1 VRSTIKITV
10 KRALVSA
17 LVVCCGCLYAAASP
31 AKAAP
36 GARGTVR
43 HVAVLGGGNQVEI
56 EIAGSQALTPK
67 AQIISNP
74 ERLVVDFPGIVPG
87 SDLHNIAVNRG
98 DVKAVR
104 VGLFTANPPVTR
116 IVVDLNSPSP
126 YQLFPSGRSVIVKI
140 GNVNV
145 SGLRHDGVTDNGPV
159 PPGVASYG
167 NSARSI
173 NMGISSTHSFPT
185 SAPAIQTASAPGF
198 EVTYQNGLLTIRAQ
212 KATLGQVLAEVQRKT
227 GADITIP
234 PEAQQEKIVTD
245 IGPATPS
252 VALASL
258 LDGSNFD
265 YILVGSERDPN
276 QLRSAFLTPRGGTV
290 PDSQI
295 NPAVVSPPAESAS
308 PVTTEEPQQ
317 FPPDNTATPDM
328 EPPPPP
334 DPPEPPQ

>member
-1 VRSTIKITV
+1 MLAKSILKITV
-10 KRALVSA
+10 KRAFVST
-17 LVVCCGCLYAAASP
+17 LVVCCGCLYAPASS

-74 ERLVVDFPGIVPG
+74 ERLVVDFPGTVPG

-126 YQLFPSGRSVIVKI
+126 YQLFPSGRSVIVKV
-140 GNVNV
+140 GNVNG
-145 SGLRHDGVTDNGPV
+145 SGLNDARENGPAAV
-159 PPGVASYG
+159 GVVSYENNG
-167 NSARSI
+167 RST
-173 NMGISSTHSFPT
+173 NTGSPSTHVFPT
-185 SAPAIQTASAPGF
+185 SASATQAASTPGF
-198 EVTYQNGLLTIRAQ
+198 EVTYQNGLLTIRAH

-234 PEAQQEKIVTD
+234 AEAQQEKIVTD

-295 NPAVVSPPAESAS
+295 NPAVVSPPTENAS
-308 PVTTEEPQQ
+308 PVTTEEPRQ
-317 FPPDNTATPDM
+317 FPPDNAATPDM
-328 EPPPPP
+328 ETPPPP